1 MGLVWWE
8 PCLWGFA
15 SFGRQFW
22 ASFGG
27 SCVYGNLQ
35 LWSAVLG
42 LVWWEPCFG
51 DLQAKLWSAVLG
63 LVRWEACLCDL
74 QALIGSDG
82 PRLVGSPVYGD
93 LQALVGSLVGAVPMG
108 ICSFGRQFWAWF
120 GGSRVSANLQALVG
134 SSGPRLVGD
143 VGPRLVGASR
153 VYGDLQLWSAVLG
166 LVWSAVMGLV
176 WREPCLWGFAALVGS
191 DGPRL
196 AGAVSMR
203 ICSFGRQFWA
213 SFGGSRVY
221 ADLQALVGSL
231 VGAVYGDLQLWSAVL
246 GLVWWEPCLCG
257 FASFGR
263 QFWASFG
270 GSRVYENLQALV
282 GSDGPRLVGTV
293 STGICRSAV
302 MGEPWGFA
310 SFGRQFWASFGG
322 SRVYVDLQA
331 LVGSSGPRLVGAVS
345 MAICKL
351 WSAVL
356 GLVWWEPCLWGFASF
371 GRQFWASFGGSR
383 VYGDLQALVGSSGPC
398 LVGAVSMGICNIGQ
412 KKDLGLALSM
422 GLVWWEPCLWGF
434 AALVGS
440 DGPRLVG
447 AVSMMICSFGRQFW
461 EPCLLGFAALVG
473 SDGPRLVGAVSMRI
487 CKLWSAV
494 LGLVWWE
501 PCLLVGSDGPR
512 LVGAVSTGI
521 CRSAVMGEP
530 CLWGFASFVRQFW
543 ASFGGSRVYVD
554 LQALVGSSGPRLVG
568 AVSMAICTGLVWWE
582 PCLWGFAS

>member
-1 MGLVWWE
+1 MGLVWWEPCLGDLQLWSAELGIVWWE

-15 SFGRQFW
+15 
-22 ASFGG
+22 
-27 SCVYGNLQ
+27 
-35 LWSAVLG
+35 
-42 LVWWEPCFG
+42 
-51 DLQAKLWSAVLG
+51 
-63 LVRWEACLCDL
+63 
-74 QALIGSDG
+74 
-82 PRLVGSPVYGD
+82 
-93 LQALVGSLVGAVPMG
+93 
-108 ICSFGRQFWAWF
+108 
-120 GGSRVSANLQALVG
+120 ALVG
-134 SSGPRLVGD
+134 SSGPRLVAAVSMGICSF
-143 VGPRLVGASR
+143 GRLWASGGSSVELCLCCFGR
-153 VYGDLQLWSAVLG
+153 QFWVSFGGSRMGICKL
-166 LVWSAVMGLV
+166 WSAVMGLV
-176 WREPCLWGFAALVGS
+176 WCEPCLWGFAALVGS

-196 AGAVSMR
+196 VGAVSIR

-282 GSDGPRLVGTV
+282 GSDGPRLVGAV
-293 STGICRSAV
+293 STAGICRSAV
-302 MGEPWGFA
+302 MGEPCLWGFA
-310 SFGRQFWASFGG
+310 SFGRQFWASFDG

-383 VYGDLQALVGSSGPC
+383 VYENLQALVGSSGPC
-398 LVGAVSMGICNIGQ
+398 LVGAVSMGICNIGRQ
-412 KKDLGLALSM
+412 FRASFGASRVYEDLQALVGSSGPRLVYGPRLWASFGGSRVYGDLQLWSAVM
-422 GLVWWEPCLWGF
+422 GFVWWELRLWGF

-440 DGPRLVG
+440 SGPLVG
-447 AVSMMICSFGRQFW
+447 AV
-461 EPCLLGFAALVG
+461 LGFAALVG

-501 PCLLVGSDGPR
+501 PCL
-512 LVGAVSTGI
+512 
-521 CRSAVMGEP
+521 
-530 CLWGFASFVRQFW
+530 
-543 ASFGGSRVYVD
+543 
-554 LQALVGSSGPRLVG
+554 
-568 AVSMAICTGLVWWE
+568 
-582 PCLWGFAS
+582 

>member
-35 LWSAVLG
+35 LWSAVG
-42 LVWWEPCFG
+42 LVWWEPCLG

-63 LVRWEACLCDL
+63 LVWWEACLCDL

-93 LQALVGSLVGAVPMG
+93 LQALVGSSGPRLVGAVPMG

-120 GGSRVSANLQALVG
+120 GGSRVSTNLQALVG

-231 VGAVYGDLQLWSAVL
+231 VGAVYDNLQLWSAVL

-282 GSDGPRLVGTV
+282 GSDGRLVGAV
-293 STGICRSAV
+293 SMGIC
-302 MGEPWGFA
+302 
-310 SFGRQFWASFGG
+310 SFGRQFWASFAG
-322 SRVYVDLQA
+322 SRVCGNLQ
-331 LVGSSGPRLVGAVS
+331 
-345 MAICKL
+345 L
-351 WSAVL
+351 WSAV
-356 GLVWWEPCLWGFASF
+356 
-371 GRQFWASFGGSR
+371 
-383 VYGDLQALVGSSGPC
+383 
-398 LVGAVSMGICNIGQ
+398 
-412 KKDLGLALSM
+412 M

-447 AVSMMICSFGRQFW
+447 AVSMG
-461 EPCLLGFAALVG
+461 
-473 SDGPRLVGAVSMRI
+473 I
-487 CKLWSAV
+487 CKL
-494 LGLVWWE
+494 
-501 PCLLVGSDGPR
+501 
-512 LVGAVSTGI
+512 
-521 CRSAVMGEP
+521 
-530 CLWGFASFVRQFW
+530 
-543 ASFGGSRVYVD
+543 
-554 LQALVGSSGPRLVG
+554 
-568 AVSMAICTGLVWWE
+568 
-582 PCLWGFAS
+582 